1 MCNIYHTHVLIYSIE
16 RSVPAIS
23 FNAFK
28 HTYNE
33 KIQLKL
39 TKIRNGLAVESDCFC
54 RRFFFSIHLAG
65 INTKIPWVCLLN

>member
-33 KIQLKL
+33 KKKTEANKNQE
-39 TKIRNGLAVESDCFC
+39 RSRG
-54 RRFFFSIHLAG
+54 
-65 INTKIPWVCLLN
+65 